1 MMILTLLTG
10 CLGRNDIPEPIQ
22 IRTKPVDKPE
32 LILPKA
38 DELIQRK
45 IEWILVTP
53 ENHKESFAELKDKG
67 RPLVF
72 FGLTDQGYE
81 NISLN
86 LSDIQMYVSQ
96 QHAIVDA
103 YEKYYNQAES
113 KLDMAVTLE

>member
-53 ENHKESFAELKDKG
+53 ENYKESFAELEDRG

-86 LSDIQMYVSQ
+86 LSDIRMYVSQ

-113 KLDMAVTLE
+113 KLDTAVTLE

>member
-53 ENHKESFAELKDKG
+53 ENHKESFAKLEDRG

-86 LSDIQMYVSQ
+86 LSDIRMYVSQ

-113 KLDMAVTLE
+113 KLDTAVTLE